1 MVARTI
7 TKKSVR
13 FLERIEDSRQR
24 IFFAN
29 HSSHLDFILIW
40 SSLPRHVRKRTRPV
54 ARRDYWQSSRF
65 RRYYVG
71 KVFNAVLIDRALLD
85 GDTAADRVDRRGN
98 EAVEQ
103 MVQGLGDEYS
113 LILFPEGTRGS
124 GESIGQF
131 RSGLY
136 YLCRARPDVEFVPVR
151 IQGAHKVLPK
161 GRTIPR
167 PQESD
172 LTFGASMRFE
182 PGETRRAFSERMQSS
197 YPEALASSRPLAVA
211 LTISTPPP
219 SPDGQVNILFAGVDE
234 PNGRSDTIAVLHVEP
249 NTAARVLFV
258 PRDLWDPVAG
268 NRINQATIDGPQAAV
283 DAVGRTLGIPIDH
296 YVEVDLPGF
305 VALVDASAACRSPS
319 APRCGTARP
328 ACTSSRRPAPCSTA
342 RRRWRSSAPTPSR
355 SATRIG
361 GSPIPAAT
369 SAASPRGVRSCR
381 WCSSNSVRSGPTP
394 WRSTA

>member
-7 TKKSVR
+7 TNKSVR

-40 SSLPRHVRKRTRPV
+40 SSLPRQVRERTRPV

-71 KVFNAVLIDRALLD
+71 KVFNAVLIDRD
-85 GDTAADRVDRRGN
+85 GDTAGDRFDRRGN

-136 YLCRARPDVEFVPVR
+136 YLCRARPDVELVPVR

-161 GRTIPR
+161 GRMVPR

-172 LTFGASMRFE
+172 LTFGPSMRFE
-182 PGETRRAFSERMQSS
+182 PGETRKAFSER
-197 YPEALASSRPLAVA
+197 
-211 LTISTPPP
+211 T
-219 SPDGQVNILFAGVDE
+219 
-234 PNGRSDTIAVLHVEP
+234 
-249 NTAARVLFV
+249 
-258 PRDLWDPVAG
+258 
-268 NRINQATIDGPQAAV
+268 
-283 DAVGRTLGIPIDH
+283 
-296 YVEVDLPGF
+296 
-305 VALVDASAACRSPS
+305 
-319 APRCGTARP
+319 
-328 ACTSSRRPAPCSTA
+328 
-342 RRRWRSSAPTPSR
+342 R
-355 SATRIG
+355 SALR
-361 GSPIPAAT
+361 
-369 SAASPRGVRSCR
+369 RL
-381 WCSSNSVRSGPTP
+381 
-394 WRSTA
+394 